1 MKRDFTEATKTEFIN
16 LVQEANESEWL
27 KKKNPLDNVDDLL
40 TFDDQFPWNTLEAY
54 YRKMIDKN
62 DMTVGKI
69 NKIWENVQILDSTY
83 QARFLALNE
92 LAVAYKEKLRL
103 LSNKIKPENIVNTL
117 KSPSRQLEAELVT
130 VNEKLNMSRKR
141 YIYTLLIECKDD
153 KVVGYNWKLLEQYL
167 EKDTE
172 KILDEEYQALL
183 MVIGEMD
190 LNDLEKFANNSY
202 IYSDTFWNGS
212 HPKLS
217 PVFIRL
223 AEKYE
228 SIMTKIVESG
238 ILTSGQ
244 LKDEWEKNLM
254 HHLETAA
261 ILNCICKM
269 KEPGW
274 MQRGKYVTIS
284 NKDGHYTVYLDY
296 TDFINHD
303 SPLGVADEID
313 KAKKK
318 DYNFEVF
325 PFGDYNTMDYLLD
338 IKTIS
343 NIKNEKKTDTEVIV
357 EDISSLLF
365 SKGIDKVMFPEYST
379 ILQMIA
385 NVQSNREN
393 NAKID
398 RNITGIQLGNYLESL
413 YMSGNIVY
421 EDKGEI
427 FLKNN
432 TIDDVKLNVSIHLY
446 NKSHSDITI
455 EQLVAGL
462 DEKNSN
468 EVKVLD
474 EYTKWFKSPDDVGM
488 AGKSKVEE
496 YLGDLRS
503 IMQNYANEHPEIK
516 LTNLESLSEEQ
527 LRELIKKKEN
537 SWYVIKD
544 SIMED

>member
-40 TFDDQFPWNTLEAY
+40 TFDVQFPWNTLEAY

-130 VNEKLNMSRKR
+130 VNEKLNMSRNR

>member
-40 TFDDQFPWNTLEAY
+40 TFDVQFPWNTLEAY

-117 KSPSRQLEAELVT
+117 KSPSRQLEAELGT
-130 VNEKLNMSRKR
+130 VNERLNMSRKR

-413 YMSGNIVY
+413 YMSGNIAY

>member
-40 TFDDQFPWNTLEAY
+40 TFDVQFPWNTLEAY

-83 QARFLALNE
+83 QARFLAL
-92 LAVAYKEKLRL
+92 
-103 LSNKIKPENIVNTL
+103 
-117 KSPSRQLEAELVT
+117 
-130 VNEKLNMSRKR
+130 
-141 YIYTLLIECKDD
+141 
-153 KVVGYNWKLLEQYL
+153 
-167 EKDTE
+167 
-172 KILDEEYQALL
+172 
-183 MVIGEMD
+183 
-190 LNDLEKFANNSY
+190 
-202 IYSDTFWNGS
+202 
-212 HPKLS
+212 
-217 PVFIRL
+217 
-223 AEKYE
+223 
-228 SIMTKIVESG
+228 
-238 ILTSGQ
+238 
-244 LKDEWEKNLM
+244 
-254 HHLETAA
+254 
-261 ILNCICKM
+261 
-269 KEPGW
+269 
-274 MQRGKYVTIS
+274 
-284 NKDGHYTVYLDY
+284 
-296 TDFINHD
+296 
-303 SPLGVADEID
+303 
-313 KAKKK
+313 
-318 DYNFEVF
+318 
-325 PFGDYNTMDYLLD
+325 
-338 IKTIS
+338 
-343 NIKNEKKTDTEVIV
+343 

>member
-40 TFDDQFPWNTLEAY
+40 TFDVQFPWNTLEAY

-261 ILNCICKM
+261 ILNYICKM

>member
-40 TFDDQFPWNTLEAY
+40 TFDVQFPWNTLEAY

-202 IYSDTFWNGS
+202 IYSDTFWNVS

>member
-1 MKRDFTEATKTEFIN
+1 MKR
-16 LVQEANESEWL
+16 
-27 KKKNPLDNVDDLL
+27 
-40 TFDDQFPWNTLEAY
+40 
-54 YRKMIDKN
+54 
-62 DMTVGKI
+62 
-69 NKIWENVQILDSTY
+69 
-83 QARFLALNE
+83 
-92 LAVAYKEKLRL
+92 
-103 LSNKIKPENIVNTL
+103 
-117 KSPSRQLEAELVT
+117 
-130 VNEKLNMSRKR
+130 
-141 YIYTLLIECKDD
+141 
-153 KVVGYNWKLLEQYL
+153 
-167 EKDTE
+167 
-172 KILDEEYQALL
+172 
-183 MVIGEMD
+183 
-190 LNDLEKFANNSY
+190 
-202 IYSDTFWNGS
+202 
-212 HPKLS
+212 
-217 PVFIRL
+217 
-223 AEKYE
+223 
-228 SIMTKIVESG
+228 
-238 ILTSGQ
+238 
-244 LKDEWEKNLM
+244 
-254 HHLETAA
+254 
-261 ILNCICKM
+261 
-269 KEPGW
+269 
-274 MQRGKYVTIS
+274 
-284 NKDGHYTVYLDY
+284 
-296 TDFINHD
+296 
-303 SPLGVADEID
+303 
-313 KAKKK
+313 
-318 DYNFEVF
+318 
-325 PFGDYNTMDYLLD
+325 
-338 IKTIS
+338 
-343 NIKNEKKTDTEVIV
+343 DTEVIV

>member
-40 TFDDQFPWNTLEAY
+40 TFDVQFPWNTLEAY

-496 YLGDLRS
+496 HLGDLRS

>member
-40 TFDDQFPWNTLEAY
+40 TFDVQFPWNTLEAY

-413 YMSGNIVY
+413 YMSGNIAY

>member
-40 TFDDQFPWNTLEAY
+40 TFDVQFPWNTLEAY

-202 IYSDTFWNGS
+202 IYSDTFWSGS

>member
-40 TFDDQFPWNTLEAY
+40 TFDVQFPWNTLEAY

-432 TIDDVKLNVSIHLY
+432 TIDDVKLNVSVHVY
-446 NKSHSDITI
+446 NKTNADITI

>member
-40 TFDDQFPWNTLEAY
+40 TFDVQFPWNTLEAY

-190 LNDLEKFANNSY
+190 LNDWEKFANNSY

>member
-40 TFDDQFPWNTLEAY
+40 TFDVQFPWNTLEAY

-228 SIMTKIVESG
+228 SIMTKIGESG

-516 LTNLESLSEEQ
+516 LTSLESLSEEQ

>member
-40 TFDDQFPWNTLEAY
+40 TFDVQFPWNTLEAY

-338 IKTIS
+338 IK
-343 NIKNEKKTDTEVIV
+343 
-357 EDISSLLF
+357 
-365 SKGIDKVMFPEYST
+365 
-379 ILQMIA
+379 
-385 NVQSNREN
+385 
-393 NAKID
+393 
-398 RNITGIQLGNYLESL
+398 
-413 YMSGNIVY
+413 
-421 EDKGEI
+421 
-427 FLKNN
+427 
-432 TIDDVKLNVSIHLY
+432 
-446 NKSHSDITI
+446 
-455 EQLVAGL
+455 
-462 DEKNSN
+462 
-468 EVKVLD
+468 
-474 EYTKWFKSPDDVGM
+474 
-488 AGKSKVEE
+488 
-496 YLGDLRS
+496 
-503 IMQNYANEHPEIK
+503 
-516 LTNLESLSEEQ
+516 
-527 LRELIKKKEN
+527 
-537 SWYVIKD
+537 
-544 SIMED
+544 

>member
-40 TFDDQFPWNTLEAY
+40 TFDVQFPWNTLEAY

-223 AEKYE
+223 TEKYE

>member
-40 TFDDQFPWNTLEAY
+40 TFDVQFPWNTLEAY

-427 FLKNN
+427 FLK
-432 TIDDVKLNVSIHLY
+432 II
-446 NKSHSDITI
+446 
-455 EQLVAGL
+455 
-462 DEKNSN
+462 
-468 EVKVLD
+468 
-474 EYTKWFKSPDDVGM
+474 
-488 AGKSKVEE
+488 
-496 YLGDLRS
+496 R
-503 IMQNYANEHPEIK
+503 
-516 LTNLESLSEEQ
+516 
-527 LRELIKKKEN
+527 
-537 SWYVIKD
+537 
-544 SIMED
+544 